1 MDLFEY
7 NRKKRM
13 EKEAPLAARMRPT
26 SFDEFVGQEHIV
38 GKGRILR
45 RSIEADRLVSMIL
58 YGPPG
63 SGKTA
68 LAKIIAGSTAS
79 NFVQINAVAA
89 GVKEIR
95 SVIIKAKEDLGMY
108 NEGTVLF
115 IDEIHRFN
123 KAQQDALLPHVE
135 DGVLVLVGATTENP
149 YFEVNPP
156 LLSRSRIFRLE
167 PLAKEDIKTIIRWA
181 IADKDRGLG
190 NEKIEITEDAL
201 EFLSE
206 SSNGD
211 ARAALNALELAVLSE
226 NRSPSGVI
234 QISLKVAEDCVQ
246 RRVIRYD
253 KTGDNHYDVISA
265 FIKSI
270 RGSDPDAALHWLA
283 RMLKAGEDPK
293 FICRRMIILASE
305 DIGMADSNALNVA
318 VSASKALDYVGLPEA
333 KLTMAHTAIYL
344 ACAPK
349 SNDVIKALDAASKD
363 VLYGEIGP
371 VPPHLRDAHYSG
383 AGKLGHGKGYLYP
396 HDHPGK
402 NIIQEYMPSSLK
414 GKRYY
419 IPTKNKPE
427 NST

>member
-1 MDLFEY
+1 
-7 NRKKRM
+7 
-13 EKEAPLAARMRPT
+13 MRPT

-123 KAQQDALLPHVE
+123 RAQQDTLLPHVE

-190 NEKIEITEDAL
+190 NKKIEITEDAL
-201 EFLSE
+201 EFYLS
-206 SSNGD
+206 
-211 ARAALNALELAVLSE
+211 
-226 NRSPSGVI
+226 
-234 QISLKVAEDCVQ
+234 
-246 RRVIRYD
+246 
-253 KTGDNHYDVISA
+253 
-265 FIKSI
+265 
-270 RGSDPDAALHWLA
+270 
-283 RMLKAGEDPK
+283 
-293 FICRRMIILASE
+293 
-305 DIGMADSNALNVA
+305 
-318 VSASKALDYVGLPEA
+318 
-333 KLTMAHTAIYL
+333 
-344 ACAPK
+344 
-349 SNDVIKALDAASKD
+349 
-363 VLYGEIGP
+363 
-371 VPPHLRDAHYSG
+371 
-383 AGKLGHGKGYLYP
+383 
-396 HDHPGK
+396 HPMV
-402 NIIQEYMPSSLK
+402 MP
-414 GKRYY
+414 GR
-419 IPTKNKPE
+419 P
-427 NST
+427 